1 MKFRQANK
9 LILKAMKERDA
20 ENIFKV
26 YLVDR
31 KHQLYLLANGVI
43 KKNEI
48 ITFRDYYDRI
58 VKENIV
64 LDTRSTD
71 EIVGEIMQ
79 LKFE

>member
-1 MKFRQANK
+1 
-9 LILKAMKERDA
+9 MKERDA
-20 ENIFKV
+20 DNIFKV

-48 ITFRDYYDRI
+48 ITFKEYYDRI
-58 VKENIV
+58 VKDNAVI
-64 LDTRSTD
+64 DTRPTED
-71 EIVGEIMQ
+71 IIGEIMQ

>member
-20 ENIFKV
+20 DNIFKV

-48 ITFRDYYDRI
+48 ITFKEYYDRI
-58 VKENIV
+58 VKDNAVI
-64 LDTRSTD
+64 DTRPTED
-71 EIVGEIMQ
+71 IIGEIMQ